1 MSTSISSIPAH
12 AKLTLSPA
20 DERLATN
27 PAGMTPALMLCCD
40 AWAKTLKHHRAIG
53 TNPVSCYVR
62 ANEAYRA
69 AMPPLTTARNIQD
82 FIACTAFGIMN
93 GPIALLL
100 APKLLYAAQ
109 VATANL
115 RRPASKSESSNPRA
129 KREKT
134 APRAAP
140 ATKSKLKRRTPT
152 PVAR

>member
-1 MSTSISSIPAH
+1 MSTSAPSIRAQ
-12 AKLTLSPA
+12 AMECLTSA

-27 PAGMTPALMLCCD
+27 PAGMTPALMLCCE
-40 AWAKTLKHHRAIG
+40 AWAKTLKHQRAIG

-69 AMPPLTTARNIQD
+69 AMPPLNSAGNIQD

-115 RRPASKSESSNPRA
+115 RHSAPKSKRPKSASKT
-129 KREKT
+129 KK
-134 APRAAP
+134 AAP
-140 ATKSKLKRRTPT
+140 GAAAAAKSRRKKRHPHPR
-152 PVAR
+152 